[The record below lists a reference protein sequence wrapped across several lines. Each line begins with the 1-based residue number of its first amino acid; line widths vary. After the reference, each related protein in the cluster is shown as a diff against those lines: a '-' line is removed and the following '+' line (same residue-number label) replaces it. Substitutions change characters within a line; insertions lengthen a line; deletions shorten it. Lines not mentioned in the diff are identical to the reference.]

1 MTLAPRLAIPG
12 LLLLALPVFGQ
23 GASPATP
30 KVIEK
35 PAPEA
40 AKFAAPGAELKICL
54 AIENREAK
62 DPSSSF
68 KVVRHQGSEV
78 SR

>member
-1 MTLAPRLAIPG
+1 MNFAPRLAIPG
-12 LLLLALPVFGQ
+12 LLLLALSAFGQ
-23 GASPATP
+23 PASPAAP
-30 KVIEK
+30 RVIEK

-40 AKFAAPGAELKICL
+40 AKFAAPGAELTTCL
-54 AIENREAK
+54 AIESREAK

-68 KVVRHQGSEV
+68 KVVHNPGSGL

>member
-23 GASPATP
+23 GASPAAP

-40 AKFAAPGAELKICL
+40 AKFAAPGAELRTCL
-54 AIENREAK
+54 AIENRETK
-62 DPSSSF
+62 DPSSPF
-68 KVVRHQGSEV
+68 KVVRNPGSGV